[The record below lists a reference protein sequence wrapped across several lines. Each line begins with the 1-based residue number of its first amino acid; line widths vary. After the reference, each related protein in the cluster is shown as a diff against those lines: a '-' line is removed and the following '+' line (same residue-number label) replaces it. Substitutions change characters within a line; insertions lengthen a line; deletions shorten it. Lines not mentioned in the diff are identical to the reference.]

1 MQLQMHRLAASN
13 MCTISIP
20 VLSLHSFLFVCSF
33 ACLFIYIYIY
43 IYLEKQSKIQKR
55 DTGVSLLHLTEH
67 NIFAEDK
74 ISGAIIVVAAAQMEH
89 SRPDLAQ
96 MHLIVLDNQ
105 LSILICWYHLQKKRQ
120 VSDPK
125 PPTDPLHLLPP
136 YTFQNINYF
145 FSGIFG
151 QMPKYAQMLLQLFL
165 SPNCNRDF

>member
-1 MQLQMHRLAASN
+1 MHNQHSCVVAA
-13 MCTISIP
+13 
-20 VLSLHSFLFVCSF
+20 LFSVCSF
-33 ACLFIYIYIY
+33 VCLFVYIY

-55 DTGVSLLHLTEH
+55 DTRVILLHLTEH

-74 ISGAIIVVAAAQMEH
+74 ISGAIIVVAAAQVEH
-89 SRPDLAQ
+89 SRLDLAQ

-105 LSILICWYHLQKKRQ
+105 LSILICWHHLQKKRQ

-145 FSGIFG
+145 FSGVFG
-151 QMPKYAQMLLQLFL
+151 QMPKCAQMLLQLFL
-165 SPNCNRDF
+165 SHNCNRDF